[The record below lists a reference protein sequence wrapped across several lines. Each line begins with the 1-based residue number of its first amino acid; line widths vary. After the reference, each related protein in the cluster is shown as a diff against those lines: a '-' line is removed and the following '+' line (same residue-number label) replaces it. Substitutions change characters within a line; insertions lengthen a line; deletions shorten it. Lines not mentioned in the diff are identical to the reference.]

1 MNKLFL
7 TFLTLINLSAHA
19 SDSLLKFR
27 QDNPDVI
34 FQMKL
39 DESNRNNLVNLT
51 RQSILENQKI
61 DIFNHTL
68 DYSSPIELGNQIS
81 LEEFLDKKVAKM
93 IRDSLNF
100 SFKQV
105 SSSLDIYKLS
115 YKLGQPVFNLN
126 SSTNNEDFIDLDL
139 SFSFRK
145 LEVGVE
151 KLYINNHSPGVK
163 ITRDSEN
170 PSQLRIEGKEAMTL
184 IDDIYIKILN
194 PKSSPLVSIETNND
208 EPSIISGKIHL
219 RMSKNDDGSMSL
231 EYLDHNF
238 ELFDSKDA
246 EIISEKIKISLGEGS
261 KIAGLDAVEIGRSEI
276 KMKAN
281 LSDLINKKKAFIA
294 NLVSEPIIEQIE
306 NADFTNQMRNKVNG
320 VKINGTILRPL
331 GNKGLVQNIQMATML
346 NTVGILDNHDPE
358 LQQFQLS
365 TNNTF
370 HWLNNAFQEEDTLPF
385 PLTKTENHQKS
396 LDLIKSEIQ
405 KGEVDLI
412 LSLGQDYINHL
423 IYNVTKGHLD
433 LPNDPATKKDDIIHN
448 GKKGVFLILEDE
460 KAAQGKIAIDILI
473 KPNFFQKIGLAIT
486 TFKTKLYFP
495 LIVTPQISTVLKDG
509 IPNLIIKVSD
519 IDMSEE
525 TLRKGL
531 YGIATNLD
539 KGISRKFVIKQIK
552 KQLSPFIGSTIK
564 TIPLN
569 TLQGLNPAVISSLES
584 DKMGR
589 LNFKISLK
597 QDNPESV
604 KLLKALP
611 GLLKRITAKK

>member
-39 DESNRNNLVNLT
+39 NESNRNKLVNIA

-68 DYSSPIELGNQIS
+68 DYSAPVDLGNQLS

-105 SSSLDIYKLS
+105 SSSLDIYNLS

-126 SSTNNEDFIDLDL
+126 SSSNNEDFIDLDL
-139 SFSFRK
+139 SFVFRK
-145 LEVGVE
+145 LEIGIE

-163 ITRDSEN
+163 ISRDSAN
-170 PSQLRIEGKEAMTL
+170 PSKLRVEGKESMTL
-184 IDDIYIKILN
+184 IDDIYIKIQN
-194 PKSSPLVSIETNND
+194 PESGPLVSIETDID

-219 RMSKNDDGSMSL
+219 RINKFDDGSMGL
-231 EYLDHNF
+231 EYVDHNF
-238 ELFDSKDA
+238 ELFDSNDA
-246 EIISEKIKISLGEGS
+246 EIIADKIKITLGQGS
-261 KIAGLDAVEIGRSEI
+261 RIAGLDAVEIGRSEI

-294 NLVSEPIIEQIE
+294 NLISDPIIEQIE
-306 NADFTNQMRNKVNG
+306 TADFTNQMRNKVNG

-331 GNKGLVQNIQMATML
+331 GNKGISKEIEMATMI
-346 NTVGILDNHDPE
+346 NTVGILDNHDSE
-358 LQQFQLS
+358 LQQFHLS
-365 TNNTF
+365 TTNTL
-370 HWLNNAFQEEDTLPF
+370 HWLNNAFLEQEVLPF
-385 PLTKTENHQKS
+385 PLSKSENHQKS
-396 LDLIKSEIQ
+396 LDLIKSQIQ
-405 KGEVDLI
+405 KGEADLI

-423 IYNVTKGHLD
+423 IYNITKGQLE
-433 LPNDPATKKDDIIHN
+433 LPNDPSTKKDDIIHN
-448 GKKGVFLILEDE
+448 GKKGVFLILEDNL
-460 KAAQGKIAIDILI
+460 APQGKVAIDIMI
-473 KPNFFQKIGLAIT
+473 KPNFFQKVGLAIT
-486 TFKTKLYFP
+486 TFKSKLYFP
-495 LIVTPQISTVLKDG
+495 LIITPMITTEMIDG
-509 IPNLIIKVSD
+509 VPSLVIKVSD

-525 TLRKGL
+525 TLRQGL

-552 KQLSPFIGSTIK
+552 KQLAPFIGSKIK
-564 TIPLN
+564 TIPLKP
-569 TLQGLNPAVISSLES
+569 LQGLNIGAISSLES

-589 LNFKISLK
+589 LNFKISLRE
-597 QDNPESV
+597 DNAESA
-604 KLLKALP
+604 KFLKELP
-611 GLLKRITAKK
+611 NLMKKITAKR